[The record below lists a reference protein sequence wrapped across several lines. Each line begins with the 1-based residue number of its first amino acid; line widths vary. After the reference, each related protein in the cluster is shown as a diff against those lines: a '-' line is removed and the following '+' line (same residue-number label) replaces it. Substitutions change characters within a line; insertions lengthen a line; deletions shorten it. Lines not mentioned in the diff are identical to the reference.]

1 MRLLSSYP
9 TQSGKRRLLERKP
22 DRVRIGH
29 TNANK
34 APKMSASSAALNDE
48 ATTANVSLPTPG
60 TSSYANIVQKDNHG
74 DKDKDKAHARLVND
88 ASAKK
93 SSTAT
98 ANTTNTTNTTTKT
111 DKAKETTAQ
120 ATTVATADSS
130 QSSGSTNDNVDDVID
145 PEDDASF
152 TPVVSHSRKDRNSR
166 RNKVSATL
174 HISADNQSH

>member
-98 ANTTNTTNTTTKT
+98 ANTTNTTTKT